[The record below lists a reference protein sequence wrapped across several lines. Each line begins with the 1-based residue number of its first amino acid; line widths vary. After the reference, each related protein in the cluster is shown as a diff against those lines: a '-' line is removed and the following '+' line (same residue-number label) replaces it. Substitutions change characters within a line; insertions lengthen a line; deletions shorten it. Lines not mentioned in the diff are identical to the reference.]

1 IAIIGI
7 GCRFPG
13 GASSPKAF
21 WKMLCKGTD
30 AIIDVPPDRWDFR
43 RFYDAD
49 PDKPGKTYAK
59 QGGFLKENIYLFDP
73 MFFGISPREAET
85 LDPMQ
90 RLLLEVTWEA
100 FEDAG
105 LIPEDLTGS
114 GTGVFVGGFFIDN
127 AFLQA
132 GILNKEIADSHTAT
146 SSSLTMLSNRISY
159 TFDLKGP
166 SLTIDTACS
175 SSLVAIHY
183 ACQSIRN
190 EESDLAIAGGANVML
205 RPEFP
210 IVLSKGKFLSTHSR
224 SMAFDERAEGYARGE
239 GAAVVLLKSLSNAIQ
254 DKDPIYALIRM
265 SGVNQD
271 GRTVGISLPN
281 ADSQKAVMKG
291 VYKKAGVSPGRVQ
304 YVEAHGTGT
313 QAGDMAEMEAL
324 HAVLSEGRESQDKC
338 NVGSVK
344 TNMGHLEAGAGI
356 AGLIKATLCLKHK
369 KIPPNLHFEK
379 PNPKIP
385 FKDLCVKVPTKVE
398 SWPSGQ
404 DNAYAAVNSFGYGG
418 TNAHVLLEEAPRQDQ
433 YQEDPREEMDRPLL
447 IPVSAKNENALKELA
462 GKYAF
467 TLTAGETSLADL
479 AYSTSFRRTHHNH
492 RLTVVAQSEDDLRK
506 KLLGFSMGDM
516 EKGMSSNQ
524 AMSGEKAGPVFVY
537 TGMGPQWWAMG
548 RELREKEPVFR
559 ETLEEC
565 DALFREIFNWSL
577 MEALGADEESSRMA
591 ETEV

>member
-105 LIPEDLTGS
+105 LIPESLAGS
-114 GTGVFVGGFFIDN
+114 RTGVFMGGFAVDN
-127 AFLQA
+127 GLLRMGAHNRELA
-132 GILNKEIADSHTAT
+132 NMHTAA
-146 SSSLTMLSNRISY
+146 SSTITMLSNRISY

-175 SSLVAIHY
+175 SSLVATHY
-183 ACQSIRN
+183 ACISILN
-190 EESDLAIAGGANVML
+190 GESDLAIAGGASVML
-205 RPEFP
+205 KPEYL
-210 IVLSKGKFLSTHSR
+210 IALSKGRFISTHAR

-254 DKDPIYALIRM
+254 DRDPIYALLRM

-271 GRTVGISLPN
+271 GKTVGISLPN
-281 ADSQKAVMKG
+281 ADSQKAVMRS
-291 VYKKAGVSPGRVQ
+291 VYKRAGVSPGRVQ

-313 QAGDMAEMEAL
+313 QAGHMAEMEAL
-324 HAVLSEGRESQDKC
+324 HAVLSEGRESQD
-338 NVGSVK
+338 
-344 TNMGHLEAGAGI
+344 
-356 AGLIKATLCLKHK
+356 
-369 KIPPNLHFEK
+369 
-379 PNPKIP
+379 
-385 FKDLCVKVPTKVE
+385 
-398 SWPSGQ
+398 
-404 DNAYAAVNSFGYGG
+404 
-418 TNAHVLLEEAPRQDQ
+418 
-433 YQEDPREEMDRPLL
+433 
-447 IPVSAKNENALKELA
+447 
-462 GKYAF
+462 
-467 TLTAGETSLADL
+467 
-479 AYSTSFRRTHHNH
+479 
-492 RLTVVAQSEDDLRK
+492 
-506 KLLGFSMGDM
+506 
-516 EKGMSSNQ
+516 
-524 AMSGEKAGPVFVY
+524 
-537 TGMGPQWWAMG
+537 
-548 RELREKEPVFR
+548 
-559 ETLEEC
+559 
-565 DALFREIFNWSL
+565 
-577 MEALGADEESSRMA
+577 
-591 ETEV
+591 